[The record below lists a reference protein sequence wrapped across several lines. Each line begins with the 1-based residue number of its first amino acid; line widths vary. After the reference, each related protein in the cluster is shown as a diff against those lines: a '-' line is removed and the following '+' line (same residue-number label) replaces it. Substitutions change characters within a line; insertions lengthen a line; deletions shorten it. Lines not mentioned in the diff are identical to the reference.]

1 VIADL
6 DDLLTALYVLAD
18 EILPRRPRARRC
30 PPITDAELVCLAVAQ
45 VLLDCASER
54 RFLRFAR
61 QRLGHLFPYLPKQP
75 GYNKR
80 VRALAGQIALVLG
93 VLARS
98 SPSWCDTLRLLDSTP
113 VPCAA
118 SRETVRRSD
127 FAGHAAYGYCRSHS
141 RYFWGFRLMLL
152 CAPDG
157 MPIAFDLFAANLP
170 ERDAAA
176 EILRRVELDG
186 STIIADKGFAGSD
199 FEQLVADLGGRLLR
213 PRPQGRTAP
222 TRLARPHPPMDRVG
236 HRHPQ
241 RPTLARTPRRAHHR
255 GPRRPRR
262 PTAAR
267 PRRLPVAQLAD
278 PPTRPKP
285 HPLRPLTKRNRSSSP
300 TSAATRATAEVART
314 CRRCSF
320 IGFSLYFIRLCLNN
334 LAQMC

>member
-18 EILPRRPRARRC
+18 ELLPRRPRARRR

-80 VRALAGQIALVLG
+80 VRMLAPQIALVLG
-93 VLARS
+93 VVARS

-127 FAGHAAYGYCRSHS
+127 FAGYASYGYCRSHS

-176 EILRRVELDG
+176 EILQRVELDG
-186 STIIADKGFAGSD
+186 YTIIADKGFAGSD
-199 FEQLVADLGGRLLR
+199 FEHFVTTLGARLLR
-213 PRPQGRTAP
+213 P
-222 TRLARPHPPMDRVG
+222 DRKDE
-236 HRHPQ
+236 
-241 RPTLARTPRRAHHR
+241 PRRHGSLGPIRQWIESVIDTLKGQLSLEHHGAHTIEGLAVR
-255 GPRRPRR
+255 
-262 PTAAR
+262 
-267 PRRLPVAQLAD
+267 VAQRLLALAACLWHNWQIHQ
-278 PPTRPKP
+278 PGR
-285 HPLRPLTKRNRSSSP
+285 HLT
-300 TSAATRATAEVART
+300 A
-314 CRRCSF
+314 
-320 IGFSLYFIRLCLNN
+320 YDH
-334 LAQMC
+334 